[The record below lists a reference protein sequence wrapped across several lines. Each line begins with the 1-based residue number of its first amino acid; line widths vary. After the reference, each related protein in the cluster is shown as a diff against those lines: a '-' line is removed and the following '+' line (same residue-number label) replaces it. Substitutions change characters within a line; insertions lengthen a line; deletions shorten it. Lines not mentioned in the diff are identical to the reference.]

1 MNVKKL
7 GIETGYQLCH
17 SLVIRPICNRLL
29 LTIFLKALLSS
40 STNKDDKNTDLLA
53 VMRTAVT
60 WHGAWPI
67 VNAQS
72 VLIFQGY
79 PENKHSM

>member
-7 GIETGYQLCH
+7 GIETGCQLCH
-17 SLVIRPICNRLL
+17 SLVIRHICNRLL
-29 LTIFLKALLSS
+29 TFFLKALLSS

-60 WHGAWPI
+60 WPGAWPI

-72 VLIFQGY
+72 
-79 PENKHSM
+79 